1 MPSYQQNKKYIQ
13 KWVENNP
20 KKERE
25 KVLRGMKTYC
35 NKNRENINI
44 KNLAR
49 YRLGTPFYSL
59 CVIYSNL
66 NE

>member
-20 KKERE
+20 EKERE
-25 KVLRGMKTYC
+25 KVLRGMKTYY
-35 NKNRENINI
+35 NKNRENMNI

-49 YRLGTPFYSL
+49 YRLGTSFYSL
-59 CVIYSNL
+59 CLIYTNL
-66 NE
+66 YE